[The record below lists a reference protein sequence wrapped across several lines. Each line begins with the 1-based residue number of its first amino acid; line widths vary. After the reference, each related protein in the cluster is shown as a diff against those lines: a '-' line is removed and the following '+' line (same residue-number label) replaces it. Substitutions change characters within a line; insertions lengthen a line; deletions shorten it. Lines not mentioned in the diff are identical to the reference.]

1 MRLFSKTYV
10 ITSDLR
16 VQKREAIFSLLKG
29 MVLLVLF
36 SSLTIGAN
44 AQCKRYTKKYC
55 LPSLNPYMHNG
66 QLTSAVLN
74 PGDSADIEMTFN
86 AGKEYRLLV
95 CNQEQIGNVQFKVLD
110 KSRKVLYKSNPKDAN
125 PSWDFKVDNTQQF
138 IVQLVVPAMKK
149 DNQKT
154 NLVPNGCV
162 ALLVG
167 FKE

>member
-1 MRLFSKTYV
+1 MRLFSKLY
-10 ITSDLR
+10 IIMRFLHD
-16 VQKREAIFSLLKG
+16 QKRETIFSLLKG
-29 MVLLVLF
+29 MVLIVLF
-36 SSLTIGAN
+36 SSLTIDAN

-55 LPSLNPYMHNG
+55 LPSLSPYMHNG

-110 KSRKVLYKSNPKDAN
+110 KSRKVLYKSDPEDAN
-125 PSWDFKVDNTQQF
+125 PSWNFKVENTQQF
-138 IVQLVVPAMKK
+138 TVQLVVPAMKK
-149 DNQKT
+149 NNQRT
-154 NLVPNGCV
+154 SLVPNGCV

-167 FKE
+167 FKK

>member
-1 MRLFSKTYV
+1 MTLFNKIAVT
-10 ITSDLR
+10 T
-16 VQKREAIFSLLKG
+16 
-29 MVLLVLF
+29 VLILASVVL
-36 SSLTIGAN
+36 TVDAN

-55 LPSLNPYMHNG
+55 LPSLSPYMHNG

-74 PGDSADIEMTFN
+74 PGDSADIAMTFN
-86 AGKEYRLLV
+86 AGKEYRVLI

-110 KSRKVLYKSNPKDAN
+110 KSRKVLYKSDPEQHN
-125 PSWDFKVDNTQQF
+125 PSWDFKVENTQQF
-138 IVQLVVPAMKK
+138 IIQLTVPKMEKS
-149 DNQKT
+149 NQKT